1 MSTVTKDPQL
11 LGKKAVKYG
20 FGIVVSLWMLFPIYW
35 MLTAGFKSNDS
46 LMVLPPDWIMLDF
59 TFTHYVEL
67 FMETEFH
74 RFLLNSFVVS
84 FSAVVISVILG
95 VPAAYSL
102 SRLDPP
108 AKDDIAFYILST
120 RMVPPLAILVPLFI
134 FYVSIGIADSLIGLT
149 LTSLLITL
157 PMIVWIVKG
166 FIDELPESLEES
178 AMVDGC
184 NRTQAFLEIVVPLVR
199 PGIAAA
205 SFIGFI
211 FAWNNFVLALV
222 LVGGANRTAPLVIQ
236 SSMGYLSINWGMLG
250 AAGTVTILPPV
261 ILSIAIRDHL
271 VEGMT
276 MGAVK
281 E

>member
-1 MSTVTKDPQL
+1 MSTMTGNPKNLV
-11 LGKKAVKYG
+11 KKVAKYG
-20 FGIVVSLWMLFPIYW
+20 LGVLVSLWMLFPIYW
-35 MLTAGFKSNDS
+35 MVTTGLKTNRSI
-46 LMVLPPDWIMLDF
+46 MTLPPDWLVTDF
-59 TFTHYVEL
+59 TTVHYVDL
-67 FMETEFH
+67 FTEMGFH
-74 RFLLNSFVVS
+74 NFLFNSFIVS
-84 FSAVVISVILG
+84 ATAVVISVIIG

-102 SRLDPP
+102 SRMDIPMR
-108 AKDDIAFYILST
+108 DDISFYILST

-134 FYVSIGIADSLIGLT
+134 FYVSVGLT
-149 LTSLLITL
+149 ASLVGLILTSLLITL
-157 PMIVWIVKG
+157 PMIIWIVKG

-184 NRTQAFLEIVVPLVR
+184 TRTQAFLEIVVPLVT

-211 FAWNNFVLALV
+211 FSWNNFVLALV
-222 LVGGANRTAPLVIQ
+222 LVGGADRTAPLVIQ
-236 SSMGYLSINWGMLG
+236 SSMGYLEINWGMLG

-261 ILSIAIRDHL
+261 IISLAIRNHL

-281 E
+281 K